1 MTLAIPE
8 KFVFEETLHG
18 GRAWSFA
25 IRRGYTLRITDTE
38 GGANVSALFYNN
50 EEKSERYNMPD
61 TLKAQHTAFLTK
73 GFVCYSDMGRILF
86 SITEDTCGWHDT
98 ICGVSNK
105 RIVEEKVGEGN
116 YQNLSNGFYQNGR
129 DLFLIEMAKWEL
141 DKKDLVPNLNLFS
154 KVTVDDQGNM
164 QFQSDNSS
172 AGNFID
178 LRAEMDSLVV
188 LNSCQHPLDPTTEY
202 SPKPV
207 KLEIYE
213 SGPADE
219 NDPCI
224 TSRPENARGLINTEA
239 YTCQCHSDRPGV

>member
-1 MTLAIPE
+1 MTLVTPE
-8 KFVFEETLHG
+8 KFIFEEVLRG
-18 GRAWSFA
+18 GRAWSFV
-25 IRRGYTLRITDTE
+25 IRRGYTLRVTDTE

-105 RIVEEKVGEGN
+105 RIVKQKYGKGS
-116 YQNLSNGFYQNGR
+116 YQDLSNDFYQNGR

-154 KVTVDDQGNM
+154 KVTVDDEGNM
-164 QFQSDNSS
+164 QFQPDNSS

-188 LNSCQHPLDPTTEY
+188 LNSCQHPLDPAKEY

-207 KLEIYE
+207 KLEIYK
-213 SGPADE
+213 SGAADE

-224 TSRPENARGLINTEA
+224 TSRPENSRGLINTEA
-239 YTCQCHSDRPGV
+239 YTCQCHSHRSGV